1 MNRILRVG
9 TLDSAIGSKRLLAAT
24 LWFAVIVCFL
34 TISSFSAA
42 AQVAASVSSNP
53 GVTVSPAAGT
63 TPVGLWN
70 NPKVT
75 CSPIVVT
82 TLAAINARI
91 LPPGPSYQAIP
102 NKRALHPPC
111 SAGSPANATYV
122 EVHGVHESGSWTTGT
137 TPPCPPVPGMIALTC
152 EDPSTSYDAVN
163 GGATY
168 PCGCSHNDQTG
179 DVSDATGSIHI
190 EIDHDWN
197 ATSGWAPPRIAVS
210 SSSVTFDIQG
220 FAYFDCGTNPAT
232 SCSQNPSG
240 HWEIHPVTGWKL
252 STEDFSVS
260 SSPSNL
266 SLFAGTS
273 GSSTVITSGLNG
285 FTGSVTLSTTVSP
298 AAGITVSLN
307 PSTVNVAGGTANSTL
322 LVSTTKNTPSGSYAV
337 TVKGT
342 SGSISHSTTLTVT
355 VTTCSGCTRDFNV
368 TITPSFVALD
378 LGASKSSTAVV
389 KSIFGFTGAITL
401 AASVSQTGLAC
412 SLSPTSVSLGVS
424 ANSTLT
430 CNGSNSGGYIVTVV
444 ARNATGWQH
453 SATANFRVQDFTI
466 NDPSTLSL
474 IAGQQGTSIVSLG
487 SLYGFVGTVS
497 ITSSVSPGASGLS
510 VSISPSSVSLV
521 ANGTGTTTLTVQTSA
536 STPRF
541 LYTVLLNGTSR
552 AVNHRVSL
560 ALNVTADFT
569 MAASMTSLSFT
580 AGSSGSFTTN
590 LSSLGLNGTVV
601 QSVTISPATST
612 VSVSFNPVNV
622 TLTPG
627 GTGSSTVTVLTTSST
642 PAGSYSLSLTGTTY
656 LPSPC
661 EGGVGTC
668 YDPLS
673 HSITVTISVS
683 SFNVVIT
690 PRIVTII
697 PGSKGTSTVTVT
709 SQNGFTG
716 SVSLTSVS
724 SSGNLSCT
732 LSPTGVSLGTT
743 ATSTLSCSGSP
754 GLYVVTVT
762 GTSGALSRFGNVTYV
777 VSDFSIGSIPA
788 SLNLGASWTTVVGLT
803 SINNFVGSVT
813 LTASA
818 SPSTGLTVTCPTSA
832 TLSAN
837 ATTNTTCTLRSTV
850 TGTYTVSFTGNV
862 SATFHS
868 ASALIHVGDFTVI
881 VSSPVNFNSGA
892 AGAFISV
899 LLSSTNNFAGGINV
913 TSTVSPSSGL
923 GVACPTALVSLTMN
937 GTASA
942 RCNLS
947 SGARGTFVVTISGSG
962 SPGTALHSASSTVN
976 VGDFTITITGPV
988 SFNSGS
994 SSSVSISLASISN
1007 FAGSVTLIPFNPPAA
1022 VTITCPSS
1030 PVSLNN
1036 TTANASCNMSSS
1048 SSGSYTVTITGSGSP
1063 GTTSHQASVTV
1074 RVGDF
1079 VIVASGRVNF
1089 NSGSSGAIISLS
1101 LNSTFSFS
1109 GSVSLVSSTTPS
1121 TGLTVSCQTSVSLST
1136 NGTAIGSCDLNST
1149 SPCVYIVIVTGSGS
1163 PGTATHRIS
1172 SIIHVDGFD
1181 FAVRPRT
1188 NFNSGASGA
1197 VVTVSLNST
1206 FDFVG
1211 SVTIT
1216 SSPIT
1221 GLTVNCPASS
1231 ITVSDKSTNTVSCG
1245 LNSTIVG
1252 RYAVNITGTAS
1263 PGTASHSGSAV
1274 VHVGGFTITPLGA
1287 TSFNLGAPGISVA
1300 LTVTSNFDFSGSITF
1315 SSATSAPGILTI
1327 NCNAPTITLNGNS
1340 SANTSCGLS
1349 SSTQG
1354 TYIASFTGNGSP
1366 GTLSHTVTSTVHVGD
1381 FTISFVTRMDFN
1393 SGASATLSVSLTS
1406 LNNFAGTVSFSHVE
1420 VPNTGL
1426 TVTCPAPPVS
1436 LAANVTAT
1444 TPCTL
1449 TSAQARTY
1457 SSTITGRGSPGTSS
1471 HASVVTVHVGDF
1483 TISVLTVDIN
1493 SGQTGQSVS
1502 ITVTG
1507 TYNFTGTVGLA
1518 GSASPAGGLAV
1529 NCSGPGINLSGN
1541 NTASSQCSLAS
1552 TKSGT
1557 YVAFV
1562 TGAGSPGST
1571 SHTASGTVHVG
1582 DFTINFVGKNINV
1595 GQTGISLNV
1604 TLSSTFNFAGGVTLT
1619 ASSTPSGLTINCPTT
1634 AVALA
1639 PNGTSTTLC
1648 SLNSSTSN
1656 MYPTTISAN
1665 GSPGTAFHAAGATVH
1680 VGDFTISVQ
1689 SSTNINS
1696 GVTAAFTQAT
1706 LTSKNNF
1713 AGTVS
1718 LAPTI
1723 TPSSG
1728 LSVSCSGGIL
1738 AENGTVVAS
1747 CALSSSTPGTYALT
1761 IASSG
1766 SPGSAAHSAF
1776 MTVHVGVLQ
1785 MTAPSSSSF
1794 SVGTSSVPVTVTSV
1808 NNFSGTVA
1816 LSSAVKP
1823 VSGLTVTCP
1832 GQVSLSPNASTIA
1845 SCGLSS
1851 TSIGTYDVTTTG
1863 AGSPGTATSAA
1874 SIAVSVG
1881 NFTITASNANLN
1893 VGQTDQSVNVTI
1905 TSINFNGTITLQSSA
1920 QPSGLS
1926 VQCPT
1931 TALTVNASQTINVLC
1946 FVSSTSPGTY
1956 AVTITGVASLGGTSH
1971 SAAASVSVGDFSISL
1986 PPRVNFN
1993 IDQTNVPVNIVLT
2006 SMFNFSGN
2014 VTINTSPASGL
2025 TITCPTNQ
2033 ALLPPNS
2040 AVTLT
2045 CSLNSSSP
2053 GTYALTITG
2062 VALTGS
2068 ANHSATALIHVGD
2081 FAYSST
2087 SRVSLAPGS
2096 TSAVITVTV
2105 SSLNNFVG
2113 DVTISTS
2120 TSPSTGLTVNCPAKV
2135 SLLENLTIQFSC
2147 GLSSGTPGSYNVTLR
2162 GVGSPGTSSHLS
2174 STIVQVGDYIIS
2186 TPKPS
2191 ISFNSGA
2198 SGSVIPVSL
2207 TSKSFDDSVRLSSSI
2222 IPANGLSITCPSSPV
2237 GLTSNNTFTTSCS
2250 LSSSAPGTYLATIT
2264 GVSSLGSIT
2273 HSFNVTLHVG
2283 DFSISASS
2291 PAAAQAGTSATSTI
2305 TLASSSF
2312 NGSVSVRI
2320 SPPTGLSCNPLTT
2333 SGQLAANATSSI
2345 PLSCSSS
2352 KAGTFNV
2359 PMTATGSPGTSSH
2372 AASATFTFVDFN
2384 MTSTPS
2390 VVPPLLPNAVGNST
2404 ITIRS
2409 LNGFTGTVDL
2419 VASISPASGFV
2430 CTLTP
2435 ASVGVTPLPPGN
2447 SNSTLSCSGSAG
2459 LYTVT
2464 VTGTSGS
2471 LSHTTTVSYTVQDF
2485 TVAASPTSLRVSA
2498 GNPGNSAI
2506 AVTSFNGYSGTVVLT
2521 AAIAPGSG
2529 LTCSF
2534 TPGSVI
2540 LGTSSSSTLSCKGS
2554 AATYNVNVTGTS
2566 GSLSHSV
2573 LVIYTVQDF
2582 TVTASPSSITVLAGA
2597 VGSSTIN
2604 VTSVNGF
2611 TGTVAL
2617 TNSTS
2622 PSSGL
2627 TCSFSTTSINL
2638 GTSGTATLSCR
2649 GIARTFTVT
2658 VTATSDSLS
2667 RSATVTFIVTD
2678 YNFTASPTSVTIIA
2692 GSTGTS
2698 TISVSPINGFTGSVA
2713 LSTAPSTGLTASLDI
2728 PSITTSGTAQLT
2740 LGASSG
2746 GNYTVTVTGRSGT
2759 LSHSVII
2766 SVIEGMSRLTVS
2778 PVEGAVESATLPEAV
2793 DRGDA

>member
-1 MNRILRVG
+1 MDRILRVG
-9 TLDSAIGSKRLLAAT
+9 TLDSAIGSKRLLAVT
-24 LWFAVIVCFL
+24 LWFAVIVCLL
-34 TISSFSAA
+34 TVSSVSAA

-82 TLAAINARI
+82 TLAKISARI
-91 LPPGPSYQAIP
+91 LPPGSSYQAIP

-111 SAGSPANATYV
+111 SAGSPSNATYV
-122 EVHGVHESGSWTTGT
+122 EVHGVHESGSWTTT
-137 TPPCPPVPGMIALTC
+137 TTDFCPPVTGKIALTC
-152 EDPSTSYDAVN
+152 EDTATSYDAVN

-168 PCGCSHNDQTG
+168 PCGCPNDDQTG

-197 ATSGWAPPRIAVS
+197 ATPGWAPPRLAVS
-210 SSSVTFDIQG
+210 SSSVTFDVQG

-298 AAGITVSLN
+298 SAGVSVSLN

-322 LVSTTKNTPSGSYAV
+322 CVGTTKNPPSGSYAV

-378 LGASKSSTAVV
+378 LGSSKSSTAVV
-389 KSIFGFTGAITL
+389 KSIFGFTGSITL
-401 AASVSQTGLAC
+401 SASVSQTGLAC

-497 ITSSVSPGASGLS
+497 VSASVSPGASGLS
-510 VSISPSSVSLV
+510 VSITPSSVSLA

-552 AVNHRVSL
+552 AINHRVSL

-569 MAASMTSLSFT
+569 VSASVTSLSFT

-590 LSSLGLNGTVV
+590 LSSLGLNGTVA
-601 QSVTISPATST
+601 QSVAVSTATST
-612 VSVSFNPVNV
+612 VTVSFNPARNV
-622 TLTPG
+622 TLVPG

-642 PAGSYSLSLTGTTY
+642 PAGSYSLILTGTTY

-661 EGGVGTC
+661 EAGIGTC
-668 YDPLS
+668 YDPLA

-683 SFNVVIT
+683 SFSVTIN
-690 PRIVTII
+690 PRIVTVS
-697 PGSKGTSTVTVT
+697 PGSKGTSTMTVT
-709 SQNGFTG
+709 SLNGFTG
-716 SVSLTSVS
+716 SVSLTSSTS
-724 SSGNLSCT
+724 SNLSCT
-732 LSPTGVSLGTT
+732 LNPTSVSLSTT
-743 ATSTLSCSGSP
+743 ASSTLSCNGSP
-754 GLYVVTVT
+754 
-762 GTSGALSRFGNVTYV
+762 
-777 VSDFSIGSIPA
+777 
-788 SLNLGASWTTVVGLT
+788 
-803 SINNFVGSVT
+803 
-813 LTASA
+813 
-818 SPSTGLTVTCPTSA
+818 
-832 TLSAN
+832 
-837 ATTNTTCTLRSTV
+837 
-850 TGTYTVSFTGNV
+850 GTYTVSFTGNV
-862 SATFHS
+862 SATLHS
-868 ASALIHVGDFTVI
+868 ASVLIHVGDFAII
-881 VSSPVNFNSGA
+881 VTSPVNFNSGA
-892 AGAFISV
+892 TGAFISV

-913 TSTVSPSSGL
+913 TSTVSPPSGL
-923 GVACPTALVSLTMN
+923 SVTCPSALVSLTMN

-1149 SPCVYIVIVTGSGS
+1149 SPGVYIVIVTGSGS

-1172 SIIHVDGFD
+1172 SIIHVGGFD

-1231 ITVSDKSTNTVSCG
+1231 ISVSDNSTNTVSCG
-1245 LNSTIVG
+1245 LNSTIIG

-1287 TSFNLGAPGISVA
+1287 TSFNLGAPGISVT

-1315 SSATSAPGILTI
+1315 SSATSAPSILTI

-1354 TYIASFTGNGSP
+1354 TYIAS
-1366 GTLSHTVTSTVHVGD
+1366 
-1381 FTISFVTRMDFN
+1381 
-1393 SGASATLSVSLTS
+1393 
-1406 LNNFAGTVSFSHVE
+1406 
-1420 VPNTGL
+1420 
-1426 TVTCPAPPVS
+1426 
-1436 LAANVTAT
+1436 
-1444 TPCTL
+1444 
-1449 TSAQARTY
+1449 
-1457 SSTITGRGSPGTSS
+1457 ITGRGSPGTSS

-1718 LAPTI
+1718 LAPTV
-1723 TPSSG
+1723 TPSNG
-1728 LSVSCSGGIL
+1728 LSVSCSGGVL

-1747 CALSSSTPGTYALT
+1747 CALGSSTPGTYALT

-1776 MTVHVGVLQ
+1776 MTVHVGAPQ
-1785 MTAPSSSSF
+1785 ITAPTSSSF
-1794 SVGTSSVPVTVTSV
+1794 SVGSSSLPLTVTSV

-1851 TSIGTYDVTTTG
+1851 TSIGTYGVTTTG

-1874 SIAVSVG
+1874 TISVSVG
-1881 NFTITASNANLN
+1881 NFTISAINANLN

-1931 TALTVNASQTINVLC
+1931 TALTVNANLTINVLC

-1956 AVTITGVASLGGTSH
+1956 VVTITGVASLGGTSH
-1971 SAAASVSVGDFSISL
+1971 SATASVSVGDFSISL

-1993 IDQTNVPVNIVLT
+1993 IGQTNVPVNIVLT

-2053 GTYALTITG
+2053 RTYPLTITG

-2068 ANHSATALIHVGD
+2068 ATHSAISTVHVGD
-2081 FAYSST
+2081 FAFSST
-2087 SRVSLAPGS
+2087 TRVSLAPGS

-2135 SLLENLTIQFSC
+2135 SVLENLTIQFSC

-2207 TSKSFDDSVRLSSSI
+2207 KSMSFDDSVKVSSTFISS
-2222 IPANGLSITCPSSPV
+2222 NGVSITCPSSPV
-2237 GLTSNNTFTTSCS
+2237 GLTSNNTVTTSCS
-2250 LSSSAPGTYLATIT
+2250 LSSSTPGTYLATIT
-2264 GVSSLGSIT
+2264 GVSSLGSIA

-2283 DFSISASS
+2283 DFSISATS
-2291 PAAAQAGTSATSTI
+2291 PAAAQAGSSPTSTI

-2312 NGSVSVRI
+2312 NGSISVRI
-2320 SPPTGLSCNPLTT
+2320 SPPTGLSCNPTNT
-2333 SGQLAANATSSI
+2333 GGQLAANATNSI
-2345 PLSCSSS
+2345 PLSCTSS

-2390 VVPPLLPNAVGNST
+2390 TVPPLLPNAVGNST

-2419 VASISPASGFV
+2419 VASISPASGLV

-2435 ASVGVTPLPPGN
+2435 TSVGVTPLPPGN
-2447 SNSTLSCSGSAG
+2447 SNSTLSCNGSAG

-2471 LSHTTTVSYTVQDF
+2471 LSHTTTVSYSVQDF
-2485 TVAASPTSLRVSA
+2485 TISASPTSLRVNA
-2498 GNPGNSAI
+2498 GTPGNSTI
-2506 AVTSFNGYSGTVVLT
+2506 AVTSLSGYSGTVFLT
-2521 AAIAPGSG
+2521 YAIAPGSG
-2529 LTCSF
+2529 LTCNL
-2534 TPGSVI
+2534 TPENVI

-2573 LVIYTVQDF
+2573 LVTYTVQDF
-2582 TVTASPSSITVLAGA
+2582 TVSANPTSATADAGARGNSTITVASL
-2597 VGSSTIN
+2597 
-2604 VTSVNGF
+2604 NGF
-2611 TGTVAL
+2611 TGTV
-2617 TNSTS
+2617 
-2622 PSSGL
+2622 GL
-2627 TCSFSTTSINL
+2627 TTTVSPANGLNCAFSQNTVSL
-2638 GTSGTATLSCR
+2638 GTSGTSRLSCS
-2649 GIARTFTVT
+2649 G
-2658 VTATSDSLS
+2658 
-2667 RSATVTFIVTD
+2667 SAG
-2678 YNFTASPTSVTIIA
+2678 P
-2692 GSTGTS
+2692 
-2698 TISVSPINGFTGSVA
+2698 
-2713 LSTAPSTGLTASLDI
+2713 
-2728 PSITTSGTAQLT
+2728 
-2740 LGASSG
+2740 
-2746 GNYTVTVTGRSGT
+2746 YTVTVTGRSGS
-2759 LSHSVII
+2759 LSHSV
-2766 SVIEGMSRLTVS
+2766 TVS
-2778 PVEGAVESATLPEAV
+2778 YTIQDFTVAAVSASLTIDAGVTGNSTITVRSLDGFPGPVTLALAISSNSGLNCNLSQPSVALGAAGNSTLACNGSAAYYTVTVTGTGRSLSRSTTVQFTVQDYTVTAGTTALIV
-2793 DRGDA
+2793 NTGVNGNSTITVASLDGFSGA

>member
-1 MNRILRVG
+1 MDRILRVG
-9 TLDSAIGSKRLLAAT
+9 TLDSAIGSKRLLVVT
-24 LWFAVIVCFL
+24 LWFAVIVCLL
-34 TISSFSAA
+34 TVSSVSAA

-82 TLAAINARI
+82 TLAKISARI
-91 LPPGPSYQAIP
+91 LPPGSSYQAIP

-111 SAGSPANATYV
+111 SAGSPSNATYV
-122 EVHGVHESGSWTTGT
+122 EVHGVHESGSWTTT
-137 TPPCPPVPGMIALTC
+137 TTDFCPPVTGKIALTC
-152 EDPSTSYDAVN
+152 EDTATSYDSVN

-168 PCGCSHNDQTG
+168 PCGCPNDDQTG

-197 ATSGWAPPRIAVS
+197 ATAGWAPPRLAVS

-322 LVSTTKNTPSGSYAV
+322 LVSTTKNTPPGSYAV

-342 SGSISHSTTLTVT
+342 SGAFSHSSTLTVS

-378 LGASKSSTAVV
+378 LGSSKSSTAVV
-389 KSIFGFTGAITL
+389 KSIFGFTGSITL

-510 VSISPSSVSLV
+510 VSISPSSVSLG

-536 STPRF
+536 STTRI
-541 LYTVLLNGTSR
+541 LYTVLLNSTSR
-552 AVNHRVSL
+552 AINHRVSL

-569 MAASMTSLSFT
+569 MTASITSLSFT

-788 SLNLGASWTTVVGLT
+788 SLNLGASGTTVVGLT

-850 TGTYTVSFTGNV
+850 TGTYAVSFTGNV

-868 ASALIHVGDFTVI
+868 ASALIHVGDFTII

-892 AGAFISV
+892 TGAFISV
-899 LLSSTNNFAGGINV
+899 VLSSANNFAGGINV
-913 TSTVSPSSGL
+913 TSAVSPSSGL
-923 GVACPTALVSLTMN
+923 GVACPTALVSLTIN

-942 RCNLS
+942 RCNLG

-962 SPGTALHSASSTVN
+962 SPGTALHSASSTVK

-994 SSSVSISLASISN
+994 SSSFSISLASVSN
-1007 FAGSVTLIPFNPPAA
+1007 FVGSVTLTPSNPPTA

-1036 TTANASCNMSSS
+1036 TTANASCNVSSS

-1063 GTTSHQASVTV
+1063 GTASHQASVTV

-1079 VIVASGRVNF
+1079 TIVAIGRVNF
-1089 NSGSSGAIISLS
+1089 NSGSSGATISLS

-1121 TGLTVSCQTSVSLST
+1121 TGLTVSCQTSVSLSS
-1136 NGTAIGSCDLNST
+1136 NGTAIGFCDLNST
-1149 SPCVYIVIVTGSGS
+1149 SPGVYIVTVTGSGS

-1172 SIIHVDGFD
+1172 SIIHVGGFD

-1231 ITVSDKSTNTVSCG
+1231 ISVSDNSTNTVSCG

-1457 SSTITGRGSPGTSS
+1457 SSTITGRGSPGTAS
-1471 HASVVTVHVGDF
+1471 HASIVTVHVGDF

-1493 SGQTGQSVS
+1493 SGQTGLSVS
-1502 ITVTG
+1502 VTVIG
-1507 TYNFTGTVGLA
+1507 TYNFIRTVGLA
-1518 GSASPAGGLAV
+1518 GIGLPSGALAV
-1529 NCSGPGINLSGN
+1529 NRVGPGISVSGN
-1541 NTASSQCSLAS
+1541 NTASSQCSLGS
-1552 TKSGT
+1552 TKAGT

-1562 TGAGSPGST
+1562 TGAASPGSA

-1582 DFTINFVGKNINV
+1582 DFTINVGSKNFNI

-1604 TLSSTFNFAGGVTLT
+1604 TLSSNFNFAGGVSLI

-1634 AVALA
+1634 SVALA
-1639 PNGTSTTLC
+1639 PNGTSSALC
-1648 SLNSSTSN
+1648 SLSSTTSN

-1665 GSPGTAFHAAGATVH
+1665 GSPGTSFHAAGATIH
-1680 VGDFTISVQ
+1680 VGDFTISIQ

-1718 LAPTI
+1718 LAPAVN
-1723 TPSSG
+1723 PSIG

-1747 CALSSSTPGTYALT
+1747 CALGSSTPGTYAPT

-1851 TSIGTYDVTTTG
+1851 TSIGTYGVTTTG

-1874 SIAVSVG
+1874 TISVSVG
-1881 NFTITASNANLN
+1881 NFTISAFNANLN

-1931 TALTVNASQTINVLC
+1931 TALTVNANLTINVLC

-1956 AVTITGVASLGGTSH
+1956 VVTITGVASLGGTSH
-1971 SAAASVSVGDFSISL
+1971 SATASVSVGDFSISL

-1993 IDQTNVPVNIVLT
+1993 IGQTNVPVNIVLT

-2014 VTINTSPASGL
+2014 VTINTSAASGL
-2025 TITCPTNQ
+2025 AITCSASQ
-2033 ALLPPNS
+2033 ALLAPNS
-2040 AVTLT
+2040 AVNLT
-2045 CSLNSSSP
+2045 CSLNSSSA
-2053 GTYALTITG
+2053 GSYALTITG
-2062 VALTGS
+2062 VAATGG
-2068 ANHSATALIHVGD
+2068 ATHSAIAAVHVGD

-2087 SRVSLAPGS
+2087 SRVSFAPDS
-2096 TSAVITVTV
+2096 NSAVITLTI

-2147 GLSSGTPGSYNVTLR
+2147 GLSSGTPGSYNVNLR

-2186 TPKPS
+2186 TPNPS
-2191 ISFNSGA
+2191 ISFNSCA

-2207 TSKSFDDSVRLSSSI
+2207 KSMSFDDSVYVSSTFFSS
-2222 IPANGLSITCPSSPV
+2222 NGLSITCPSSPV
-2237 GLTSNNTFTTSCS
+2237 GLTSNNTVTTSCS
-2250 LSSSAPGTYLATIT
+2250 LSSSTPGTYLATIT
-2264 GVSSLGSIT
+2264 GVSSLGSIA

-2283 DFSISASS
+2283 DFSISATS
-2291 PAAAQAGTSATSTI
+2291 PAAAQAGSSPTSTI

-2312 NGSVSVRI
+2312 NGSISVRI

-2333 SGQLAANATSSI
+2333 GGQLAPNATSSI

-2372 AASATFTFVDFN
+2372 GASAAFTFVDFN
-2384 MTSTPS
+2384 MTSNPS
-2390 VVPPLLPNAVGNST
+2390 TVPPLLPNAVGNST
-2404 ITIRS
+2404 ITLRS
-2409 LNGFTGTVDL
+2409 LNGFTGTVNL
-2419 VASISPASGFV
+2419 VANVSPNSGLV

-2435 ASVGVTPLPPGN
+2435 TSVTVAPLIN

-2485 TVAASPTSLRVSA
+2485 TVAAGPTTVRVNAGSA
-2498 GNPGNSAI
+2498 GNSTI
-2506 AVTSFNGYSGTVVLT
+2506 TVTSLNGYSGTITLT
-2521 AAIAPGSG
+2521 NAIAPGSG
-2529 LTCSF
+2529 LTCGL
-2534 TPGSVI
+2534 TPSSVVLGS
-2540 LGTSSSSTLSCKGS
+2540 SASSTLSCSGT
-2554 AATYNVNVTGTS
+2554 AANYNVNVTDTS
-2566 GSLSHSV
+2566 GSLSRSV
-2573 LVIYTVQDF
+2573 VVTYTVQDF
-2582 TVTASPSSITVLAGA
+2582 NVAVSSTSVTADAGARGNSTITV
-2597 VGSSTIN
+2597 SSQ
-2604 VTSVNGF
+2604 NGF
-2611 TGTVAL
+2611 TGTV
-2617 TNSTS
+2617 
-2622 PSSGL
+2622 GL
-2627 TCSFSTTSINL
+2627 TATISPPGGLNCAFSQNTVSL
-2638 GTSGTATLSCR
+2638 GTSGTSTLSC
-2649 GIARTFTVT
+2649 
-2658 VTATSDSLS
+2658 S
-2667 RSATVTFIVTD
+2667 
-2678 YNFTASPTSVTIIA
+2678 
-2692 GSTGTS
+2692 GS
-2698 TISVSPINGFTGSVA
+2698 
-2713 LSTAPSTGLTASLDI
+2713 
-2728 PSITTSGTAQLT
+2728 SGTY
-2740 LGASSG
+2740 S
-2746 GNYTVTVTGRSGT
+2746 VTVTGRRAS
-2759 LSHSVII
+2759 LSHSVTV
-2766 SVIEGMSRLTVS
+2766 SYTNQHLTVA
-2778 PVEGAVESATLPEAV
+2778 AVSASVTI
-2793 DRGDA
+2793 DANLTGNSTITVRSLK

>member
-9 TLDSAIGSKRLLAAT
+9 TLDSAIGSKRLLVVT
-24 LWFAVIVCFL
+24 LWFAVIVCLL
-34 TISSFSAA
+34 TISSVSAA
-42 AQVAASVSSNP
+42 SPVAASVACNP

-63 TPVGLWN
+63 APVGLWN

-75 CSPIVVT
+75 CAPIVVT
-82 TLAAINARI
+82 TLAKIGARI
-91 LPPGPSYQAIP
+91 LPPGPSYHAVP

-111 SAGSPANATYV
+111 SAGSPSNATYV
-122 EVHGVHESGSWTTGT
+122 EVHGVHESGSWTTT
-137 TPPCPPVPGMIALTC
+137 TTDFCPPVTGKIALTC
-152 EDPSTSYDAVN
+152 EDTATSYDAVN

-168 PCGCSHNDQTG
+168 PCGCSNDDQTG

-197 ATSGWAPPRIAVS
+197 ATPGWAPPWLAVS
-210 SSSVTFDIQG
+210 SSSVTFDLQG

-260 SSPSNL
+260 SSPSSL

-285 FTGSVTLSTTVSP
+285 FTGSVSLSTTVSP

-342 SGSISHSTTLTVT
+342 SGAISHSATLTVN
-355 VTTCSGCTRDFNV
+355 VSTCSGCTRDFNV
-368 TITPSFVALD
+368 TLTPSFVALD
-378 LGASKSSTAVV
+378 LGSSKSSTAVV
-389 KSIFGFTGAITL
+389 KSIFGFTGTITL
-401 AASVSQTGLAC
+401 TASVSQTGLAC

-453 SATANFRVQDFTI
+453 SATANFRVQDFAI

-487 SLYGFVGTVS
+487 SFYGFVGTVS
-497 ITSSVSPGASGLS
+497 ISASVSPGASGLS

-541 LYTVLLNGTSR
+541 LYTVLLNSTSR
-552 AVNHRVSL
+552 AINHRVSL

-569 MAASMTSLSFT
+569 MSASVTSLSFT

-683 SFNVVIT
+683 SFNVAIT
-690 PRIVTII
+690 PRIVTIV

-777 VSDFSIGSIPA
+777 VSDFSFGPIPA
-788 SLNLGASWTTVVGLT
+788 SLNSGASWTTLVGLT
-803 SINNFVGSVT
+803 SINDFVGSVT
-813 LTASA
+813 LTAAA

-868 ASALIHVGDFTVI
+868 ASALIHVGDFTII

-892 AGAFISV
+892 TGAFISV

-923 GVACPTALVSLTMN
+923 SVACPTALVSLTMN

-942 RCNLS
+942 RCNLTS
-947 SGARGTFVVTISGSG
+947 VARGTFTVTVSGSG
-962 SPGTALHSASSTVN
+962 VPGTALHSASSTVN

-994 SSSVSISLASISN
+994 SSSFSISLASISN
-1007 FAGSVTLIPFNPPAA
+1007 FAGSVTLSPFSPPTA

-1036 TTANASCNMSSS
+1036 TTANTSCNVSSS
-1048 SSGSYTVTITGSGSP
+1048 SPGSYTVTITGSGSP
-1063 GTTSHQASVTV
+1063 GAASHQASVTV

-1089 NSGSSGAIISLS
+1089 NSGSSGATISLS

-1149 SPCVYIVIVTGSGS
+1149 SPGVYIVTVTGSGS

-1172 SIIHVDGFD
+1172 SIIHVGGFD

-1206 FDFVG
+1206 LDFVG

-1231 ITVSDKSTNTVSCG
+1231 ISVSDNSTNTVSCG

-1406 LNNFAGTVSFSHVE
+1406 LNNFAGSVSFSHVE
-1420 VPNTGL
+1420 NPNTGL
-1426 TVTCPAPPVS
+1426 TVTCPVPPVS

-1457 SSTITGRGSPGTSS
+1457 SSTITGHGSPGTAS
-1471 HASVVTVHVGDF
+1471 HASIVTVHVGDF

-1518 GSASPAGGLAV
+1518 GSASPTGGLAV
-1529 NCSGPGINLSGN
+1529 NCSGPGISVSGN

-1552 TKSGT
+1552 TKAGT

-1562 TGAGSPGST
+1562 TGAASPGSA

-1582 DFTINFVGKNINV
+1582 DFTINVGSKNFNI

-1604 TLSSTFNFAGGVTLT
+1604 TLSSNFNFAGGVSLI
-1619 ASSTPSGLTINCPTT
+1619 ASSTPSGLTIDCPTT
-1634 AVALA
+1634 SVALA
-1639 PNGTSTTLC
+1639 PNGTSSAVC
-1648 SLNSSTSN
+1648 SLSSTTVN
-1656 MYPTTISAN
+1656 MYPTTISAS
-1665 GSPGTAFHAAGATVH
+1665 GSPGTAFHAAGGTVH

-1738 AENGTVVAS
+1738 AEHGTVVAS

-1761 IASSG
+1761 NASSG
-1766 SPGSAAHSAF
+1766 SPGSSAHSAF
-1776 MTVHVGVLQ
+1776 MTVHVGAPQ
-1785 MTAPSSSSF
+1785 ITAPTSSSF
-1794 SVGTSSVPVTVTSV
+1794 SVGSSSLPLTVTSV

-1851 TSIGTYDVTTTG
+1851 TSIGTYGVTTTG
-1863 AGSPGTATSAA
+1863 TGSPGSATTAA

-1905 TSINFNGTITLQSSA
+1905 TSVNFNGTITLQSSA

-1993 IDQTNVPVNIVLT
+1993 IGQTGVPVNVILT
-2006 SMFNFSGN
+2006 STFNFSGS
-2014 VTINTSPASGL
+2014 VTINPSTASGL
-2025 TITCPTNQ
+2025 GITCPTSQ
-2033 ALLPPNS
+2033 ALLTPNS

-2045 CSLNSSSP
+2045 CSLNSASS
-2053 GTYALTITG
+2053 GTYPLTITG
-2062 VALTGS
+2062 VASTGS
-2068 ANHSATALIHVGD
+2068 ATHSAISTVHVGD
-2081 FAYSST
+2081 FAFSST
-2087 SRVSLAPGS
+2087 TRVSMAPGS

-2113 DVTISTS
+2113 DITISTS
-2120 TSPSTGLTVNCPAKV
+2120 TNPSTGLSVNCPSRV

-2147 GLSSGTPGSYNVTLR
+2147 GLSSGTPGTYNVTLT

-2174 STIVQVGDYIIS
+2174 STIVQVGDYVIS

-2198 SGSVIPVSL
+2198 SGAVIPVNL

-2237 GLTSNNTFTTSCS
+2237 GLTSNNTVTTSCS
-2250 LSSSAPGTYLATIT
+2250 LSSSTPGTYLATIT

-2283 DFSISASS
+2283 DFTISATS
-2291 PAAAQAGTSATSTI
+2291 PAAVQAGTSATSTI
-2305 TLASSSF
+2305 TLTSSSF
-2312 NGSVSVRI
+2312 NGSISVVI

-2359 PMTATGSPGTSSH
+2359 PMSATGSPGTSSH

-2728 PSITTSGTAQLT
+2728 P
-2740 LGASSG
+2740 
-2746 GNYTVTVTGRSGT
+2746 
-2759 LSHSVII
+2759 
-2766 SVIEGMSRLTVS
+2766 
-2778 PVEGAVESATLPEAV
+2778 
-2793 DRGDA
+2793 